1 MNILLLT
8 YTTLIQSSVEY
19 KYLSICVSPA
29 STSHNKMSPKEAV
42 VLIMPKMHKF
52 REFIGARS
60 RGYRCFRS
68 IQCSSLGARD
78 GTVVRVLASHQS
90 GPGSNPGVNAI
101 CGLSLLLVL
110 SFAPRGFSPATPVF
124 PSSKTNISKFQ
135 FNRESG
141 R

>member
-1 MNILLLT
+1 M
-8 YTTLIQSSVEY
+8 
-19 KYLSICVSPA
+19 SPA

-60 RGYRCFRS
+60 RGYRCFGS

-78 GTVVRVLASHQS
+78 GTVVRALASHQS

-135 FNRESG
+135 FNQESG
-141 R
+141 RRRTTLWMCYLQIIIY

>member
-1 MNILLLT
+1 M
-8 YTTLIQSSVEY
+8 
-19 KYLSICVSPA
+19 SPA

-135 FNRESG
+135 FNQESG
-141 R
+141 RRRTTLWMCYLQIIIY

>member
-1 MNILLLT
+1 M
-8 YTTLIQSSVEY
+8 
-19 KYLSICVSPA
+19 SPA

-110 SFAPRGFSPATPVF
+110 FSAPRGFSPATPVF

-141 R
+141 RRRTTLWMCYLQIIIY

>member
-1 MNILLLT
+1 M
-8 YTTLIQSSVEY
+8 
-19 KYLSICVSPA
+19 SPA

-60 RGYRCFRS
+60 RGYCCFRS

-135 FNRESG
+135 FNQESG
-141 R
+141 RRRTTLWMCYLQIIIY

>member
-1 MNILLLT
+1 M
-8 YTTLIQSSVEY
+8 
-19 KYLSICVSPA
+19 SPA

-78 GTVVRVLASHQS
+78 GAVVTALASHQS

-135 FNRESG
+135 FNQESG
-141 R
+141 RRRTTLWMCYLQIIIY

>member
-1 MNILLLT
+1 M
-8 YTTLIQSSVEY
+8 
-19 KYLSICVSPA
+19 SPA

-78 GTVVRVLASHQS
+78 GAVVRALTSHQS

-135 FNRESG
+135 FNQESG
-141 R
+141 RRRTTLWMCYLQIIIY

>member
-1 MNILLLT
+1 M
-8 YTTLIQSSVEY
+8 
-19 KYLSICVSPA
+19 SPA

-52 REFIGARS
+52 REFIGDMS
-60 RGYRCFRS
+60 RGYHCFRS

-78 GTVVRVLASHQS
+78 GTVVRALASHQS

-135 FNRESG
+135 FNQESG
-141 R
+141 RRRTTLWMCYLQIIIY

>member
-1 MNILLLT
+1 M
-8 YTTLIQSSVEY
+8 
-19 KYLSICVSPA
+19 SPA

-78 GTVVRVLASHQS
+78 GTVVRALASHQS

-135 FNRESG
+135 FNQESG
-141 R
+141 RRRTTLWMCYLQIIIY